1 MASCTP
7 ALSVAVSAT
16 VELREVGTE
25 LRLREIVGQDDGAD
39 WDGDEDGEAV
49 DEGEALAGTDGTCVD
64 ESAAEAD
71 GLDE

>member
-7 ALSVAVSAT
+7 ALSVGVSAT

-25 LRLREIVGQDDGAD
+25 LGLREIVGQDDGAD
-39 WDGDEDGEAV
+39 WDGDEDG